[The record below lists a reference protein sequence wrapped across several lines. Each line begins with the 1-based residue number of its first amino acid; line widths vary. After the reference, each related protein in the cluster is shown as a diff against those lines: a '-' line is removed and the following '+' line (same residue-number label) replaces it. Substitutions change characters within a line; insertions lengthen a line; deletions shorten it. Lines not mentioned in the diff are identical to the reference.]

1 MDLKDLKHYLNT
13 KRRDFSNQA
22 FSEEI
27 SKDNPFSQYAN
38 WFKEAVESEVLDPY
52 AACLSTVDQFDK
64 PSSRMVYIRDIID
77 DGFVFY
83 TNYNSSKGEDLSNNN
98 AAAFNIFWG
107 ELERQI
113 RIQGFISKVDEDV
126 SNKYFNAR
134 PRASKIGAWA
144 SSQSETLKNRKEL
157 EDRVLFFKEKFKD
170 DEVLRPPH
178 WGGYS
183 LVPDKIEFW
192 QGRSS
197 RLHDRIL
204 YTKENDLWT
213 KRRLSP

>member
-1 MDLKDLKHYLNT
+1 MSKDLSNYRKSYEKQELLESNCPENPLELFQKWFLNADASDT
-13 KRRDFSNQA
+13 V
-22 FSEEI
+22 EET
-27 SKDNPFSQYAN
+27 N
-38 WFKEAVESEVLDPY
+38 AVS
-52 AACLSTVDQFDK
+52 LSTVGKDGYPK
-64 PSSRMVYIRDIID
+64 SRIVLLKKYTWE
-77 DGFVFY
+77 GFIFY

-144 SSQSETLKNRKEL
+144 SSQSESLKNRKEL
-157 EDRVLFFKEKFKD
+157 EDRVLFFEEKFKD

-204 YTKENDLWT
+204 YTKENDLWI
-213 KRRLSP
+213 KSRLSP